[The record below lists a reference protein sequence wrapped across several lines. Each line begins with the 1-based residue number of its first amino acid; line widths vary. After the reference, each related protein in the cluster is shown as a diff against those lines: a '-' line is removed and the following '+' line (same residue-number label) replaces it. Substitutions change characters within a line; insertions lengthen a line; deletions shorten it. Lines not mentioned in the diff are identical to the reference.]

1 MARSQEIKVLVVDD
15 HPVVVSGCKA
25 MLEADDQHVVGADS
39 AKSGLKTFL
48 KMKPDVVLL
57 DITLPDVS
65 GFELLRRILKADP
78 DAHVVM
84 FSMNTDPTVVVR
96 AIELGAKGYLAKNG
110 DPRELSAAIKSVA
123 KGEAYISP
131 AIATSVAF
139 DTANARARPLSKLN
153 KRELEI
159 IRLLAKGRKIAEIAD
174 ALDISYKTV
183 ANTTSLLKKKMN
195 ARSHSDLIRLAIEIN
210 V

>member
-1 MARSQEIKVLVVDD
+1 MARAEEIKVLVVDD
-15 HPVVVSGCKA
+15 HPVVVSGCRA
-25 MLEADDQHVVGADS
+25 MLEAGEKRVFGADS
-39 AKSGLKTFL
+39 AKSGLKSFL
-48 KMKPDVVLL
+48 KLKPDIVLL

-78 DAHVVM
+78 DAHVIM
-84 FSMNTDPTVVVR
+84 FSMNTDPSVVLR
-96 AIELGAKGYLAKNG
+96 SIELGAKGFLAKNG
-110 DPRELSAAIKSVA
+110 DPRELAAAVRSVA
-123 KGEAYISP
+123 NGESYISP

-139 DTANARARPLSKLN
+139 DTASARAKPLSRLN

-159 IRLLAKGRKIAEIAD
+159 VRLLARGRKIAEIAD

-195 ARSHSDLIRLAIEIN
+195 ARSHSDLIRLAVEIN